1 MKFQYD
7 HAKNRS
13 ENLRNL
19 IRDIS
24 TSSHLVRLQ
33 GIGQHVAKEK
43 MTHLTQQGIQL
54 NLKTCDLGKW
64 CEASFGINI
73 FH

>member
-19 IRDIS
+19 IKGYINFIA
-24 TSSHLVRLQ
+24 SS
-33 GIGQHVAKEK
+33 
-43 MTHLTQQGIQL
+43 MTTRNWPACSKGE
-54 NLKTCDLGKW
+54 N
-64 CEASFGINI
+64 EASHTARHTTQFEDM
-73 FH
+73 